1 VIYSTFGTL
10 TWSKKK
16 YYFGSE
22 KGVKKP
28 SGPKTEFGVGNQDGH
43 VI

>member
-16 YYFGSE
+16 YYFGAE
-22 KGVKKP
+22 KDVKKAFRAKNGIWGWT
-28 SGPKTEFGVGNQDGH
+28 SGW
-43 VI
+43 